1 MSKMTFYFMVFCILA
16 LIAFSMRQSI
26 IEYQIATS
34 GEDVTVSIV
43 PGSTVCGTKRSYTK
57 VRYKGKQYDLKV
69 FGDYMCYQIK
79 SGELK
84 TIECKYSSKYDK
96 LRLVNGYEYS
106 VIIIGIIITG
116 ILTFL
121 FVKEYVSLKR

>member
-1 MSKMTFYFMVFCILA
+1 MSKMIVYFMVFCILA
-16 LIAFSMRQSI
+16 LSAFSMRQSI

-34 GEDVTVSIV
+34 GDDVTVSVV
-43 PGSTVCGTKRSYTK
+43 PGNIVCGTKISYAK

-69 FGDYMCYQIK
+69 FSYMCYQIQ

-96 LRLVNGYEYS
+96 LRLVTGNEYS

>member
-1 MSKMTFYFMVFCILA
+1 MSKMIVYFMVFCILA
-16 LIAFSMRQSI
+16 LSAFSMRQSI

-34 GEDVTVSIV
+34 GDDVTVSVV
-43 PGSTVCGTKRSYTK
+43 PGSIVCGTKRSYAK

-69 FGDYMCYQIK
+69 FSYMCYQIQ

-96 LRLVNGYEYS
+96 LRLVTGNEYS

>member
-1 MSKMTFYFMVFCILA
+1 MSKMIVYFVVFCILA
-16 LIAFSMRQSI
+16 LSAFSMRQSI

-34 GEDVTVSIV
+34 GDDVTVSVV
-43 PGSTVCGTKRSYTK
+43 PGNIVCGTKRSYAK

-69 FGDYMCYQIK
+69 FSYMCYQIQ

-96 LRLVNGYEYS
+96 LRLVSGTEFT
-106 VIIIGIIITG
+106 VIIMMTIMCGG
-116 ILTFL
+116 LTFF
-121 FVKEYVSLKR
+121 FVKEYVLPKR